1 MLTIAAAAF
10 SYSPSTSSLL
20 HRQPVPVVASARVPS
35 AIRMEEEESVLKCDV
50 RKIEKSA
57 IALDISVP
65 KKVADEIHLKTLA
78 KLAKSAKIPGFR
90 DGKVPPQ
97 ALIAKIGMQKVKE
110 ATVEQIVD
118 VGLTQS
124 GVGQKIQTVGDAS
137 LPEDLEV
144 VATRYKVGE
153 GLEFTVEVDVM
164 PQVPLEED
172 GYKGLKVEVEKEV
185 FNQDAYDA
193 SLAKLRKQF
202 ADIVDVGDDVAAVE
216 GNQLIANMNGFMATP
231 EGEKGEPLPAVAG
244 GDGIT
249 IPLEQGKFM
258 PGLVEGLMGVKKGET
273 RDITVTFP
281 PRSSAPQLAG
291 KTAVFEV
298 ECLEVQRRDLPE
310 IGDRFANKVS
320 ADRRSLSPLPF

>member
-1 MLTIAAAAF
+1 M
-10 SYSPSTSSLL
+10 
-20 HRQPVPVVASARVPS
+20 
-35 AIRMEEEESVLKCDV
+35 
-50 RKIEKSA
+50 
-57 IALDISVP
+57 
-65 KKVADEIHLKTLA
+65 
-78 KLAKSAKIPGFR
+78 
-90 DGKVPPQ
+90 
-97 ALIAKIGMQKVKE
+97 
-110 ATVEQIVD
+110 
-118 VGLTQS
+118 
-124 GVGQKIQTVGDAS
+124 
-137 LPEDLEV
+137 
-144 VATRYKVGE
+144 
-153 GLEFTVEVDVM
+153 
-164 PQVPLEED
+164 
-172 GYKGLKVEVEKEV
+172 
-185 FNQDAYDA
+185 
-193 SLAKLRKQF
+193 
-202 ADIVDVGDDVAAVE
+202 E